1 MKKYIYSKGFH
12 DDYAEHSLA
21 IKMITGSKL

>member
-1 MKKYIYSKGFH
+1 MKKKKYSKGFH